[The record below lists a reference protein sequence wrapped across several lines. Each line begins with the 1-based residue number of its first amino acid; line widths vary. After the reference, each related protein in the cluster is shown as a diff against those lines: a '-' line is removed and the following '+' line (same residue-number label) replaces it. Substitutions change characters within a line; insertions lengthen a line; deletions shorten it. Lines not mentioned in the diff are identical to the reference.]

1 MLMSGN
7 RKANSETTQD
17 KLHIGEKSTFS
28 RLRYLV
34 SNDSELPFLVSAVF
48 VIMSSFSS
56 EKL

>member
-1 MLMSGN
+1 MSGN